1 MSPRIFVTGAT
12 GYIGG
17 HTAGVLVAAHPEYHV
32 VALVRNEEQ
41 ATKLKFQWPTVRTVV
56 GTLDDDKIIKEESAK
71 ANVVLRK
78 CTPSMCRITLTV

>member
-1 MSPRIFVTGAT
+1 MSPRIFITGAT

-17 HTAGVLVAAHPEYHV
+17 HTTGVLLAAHPEYQL

-41 ATKLKFQWPTVRTVV
+41 AAKLKSQWPTITTVV
-56 GTLDDDKIIKEESAK
+56 GTLDDDKLIKEESAK

-78 CTPSMCRITLTV
+78 ETPSALRTILTI